1 MDSGSGGCDES
12 YSTDTGVGGSACDME
27 ISPGM
32 TKYWRPICAN
42 SLKPHVGQQFD
53 SLGSAFGFYKQY
65 AGSVGFDCRQST
77 TRKGRDGGIVLKH
90 VWLYLITWGWNFSS
104 DLLRSFSCLSIT
116 IFSGYSI
123 DVIPTMGLLFLR
135 HLGYPSMRPPL
146 ERMSEGAIS
155 TRVDILSSAVA
166 MVLVVLVISSTKS
179 FWGSVPAALVG
190 VGHQH
195 GESMDLL
202 LQGVIHAVVFS
213 KIALHSRRIS
223 GTALAARFVISICPI
238 GSPRVAATSAAVIWI
253 DCPFWSCKVQL
264 LGSKFS
270 TNHNPNLRGEPD
282 DNTEQPDTR
291 SPEAITNPQPTSE
304 EESESDNDQDQFL
317 MASQNPFTTF
327 FTYEDRLT
335 LARKIVQGISD
346 FNPAACAKIALTFAL
361 NPSLMDDLTMKDSR
375 RIMEL
380 AKLCSEVPWNLPES
394 AVLDPEQSAPPTQTL
409 AELRTTNAV
418 PAATAVAAQSAPAP
432 TDVADQSAT
441 APADVAAQSATA
453 PADVAGQSATAPA
466 DVATRSATTP
476 PDVAVQPLPQATPA
490 ATMPPVSANLPQVR
504 DVAATQPGVHG
515 VHSTAASSDPLFIAP
530 PGSSVS
536 HVDATTIPSTKIG
549 VSSVFFSDKKV
560 LSSGSLNYQSASDLA
575 SSEKLVFDVIK
586 SHDVSLVSKLPTTD
600 LSLDSIRVSI
610 PEIQSVPLVYVLFSA
625 TDQCNPVASRTR
637 TSKAKLANRVIPAV
651 PSVKRKL
658 IMDSVSDVEPPRKS
672 QKSVS
677 TRQLR
682 GQVSISHSLQ
692 KPSGF
697 PLPILLNK
705 SVQAAWSINRD
716 RSLLL
721 QRNID
726 VENFTACCN
735 LIDLLRSQNLLQ
747 TVTNVGPYCDLVT
760 REFYTNLTEATVD
773 RDSDHFHNVFLRR
786 HWYDFSPAV
795 INDFFDRTEVDVQFS
810 PDYDL
815 IASSLSNSHYRT
827 WPKRD
832 TKKPGFRKHPQEE
845 ELSPTSVYSIDRRL
859 FFKSHFD
866 DCSTFKSA
874 VVPEGESVS
883 STRSRVSVDFAAVSA
898 RVLTTQSIIKSL
910 KSTVVQMEKV
920 LLEDQMLLQSFETD
934 EMDLDSAR

>member
-1 MDSGSGGCDES
+1 
-12 YSTDTGVGGSACDME
+12 
-27 ISPGM
+27 
-32 TKYWRPICAN
+32 
-42 SLKPHVGQQFD
+42 
-53 SLGSAFGFYKQY
+53 
-65 AGSVGFDCRQST
+65 
-77 TRKGRDGGIVLKH
+77 
-90 VWLYLITWGWNFSS
+90 
-104 DLLRSFSCLSIT
+104 
-116 IFSGYSI
+116 
-123 DVIPTMGLLFLR
+123 
-135 HLGYPSMRPPL
+135 
-146 ERMSEGAIS
+146 
-155 TRVDILSSAVA
+155 
-166 MVLVVLVISSTKS
+166 
-179 FWGSVPAALVG
+179 
-190 VGHQH
+190 
-195 GESMDLL
+195 
-202 LQGVIHAVVFS
+202 
-213 KIALHSRRIS
+213 
-223 GTALAARFVISICPI
+223 
-238 GSPRVAATSAAVIWI
+238 
-253 DCPFWSCKVQL
+253 
-264 LGSKFS
+264 
-270 TNHNPNLRGEPD
+270 
-282 DNTEQPDTR
+282 
-291 SPEAITNPQPTSE
+291 
-304 EESESDNDQDQFL
+304 

-346 FNPAACAKIALTFAL
+346 FNPVACAKIALTFAL

-409 AELRTTNAV
+409 AELRTTDVV

-466 DVATRSATTP
+466 DVTTRSATTS

-515 VHSTAASSDPLFIAP
+515 VHSTAASS
-530 PGSSVS
+530 
-536 HVDATTIPSTKIG
+536 KIG

-560 LSSGSLNYQSASDLA
+560 LSSGSLHYQVPSSFSLCSNSESKVLFPFPSSKSHDIHFGSFSQPMPNESASDLA
-575 SSEKLVFDVIK
+575 SSEKLVSDVIK

-610 PEIQSVPLVYVLFSA
+610 PEIQSVPLVSVPFSA
-625 TDQCNPVASRTR
+625 PDQCNPVASRTR

-682 GQVSISHSLQ
+682 GQVSVSHSLQ

-795 INDFFDRTEVDVQFS
+795 INDFFDR
-810 PDYDL
+810 
-815 IASSLSNSHYRT
+815 
-827 WPKRD
+827 PKRD
-832 TKKPGFRKHPQEE
+832 TKKPGKQGDIESSFLPSSYAILLRMATTNWLPTVTVHFVSKKMAVLLFKIRNNIPFNLGELIFDHIMVFRHGQGKEDKVVLPFSSLIYGILCKQGFRKHPQEE

-883 STRSRVSVDFAAVSA
+883 STRSRVSVDFAAM
-898 RVLTTQSIIKSL
+898 RWTWI
-910 KSTVVQMEKV
+910 
-920 LLEDQMLLQSFETD
+920 LLDDLLQGSYPFVNYSKKGEK
-934 EMDLDSAR
+934 